1 MGHWLGLLGQP
12 GFVKCFVSRPGIA
25 GRLMGGSSNQEQ
37 RRLAGQ
43 RTVRAEADA
52 LSRSPWRAG
61 G

>member
-37 RRLAGQ
+37 KRLAGQ
-43 RTVRAEADA
+43 RTV
-52 LSRSPWRAG
+52 
-61 G
+61 